1 MQDVNKLLQFCCEIV
16 FCGKGLANSP
26 LLRFSLLFL
35 LKSVVKQILLEALV
49 IALLL
54 CYDGCKEIMF
64 KKYVCT

>member
-1 MQDVNKLLQFCCEIV
+1 MQDVNKLLRFCCEIV
-16 FCGKGLANSP
+16 FCGKDLANSNITK
-26 LLRFSLLFL
+26 

-49 IALLL
+49 IDLLL